1 LTALYIIPIL
11 AVLILVHEIGHFVT
25 ARLVGIKVEE
35 FGIGIPPRLWGF
47 RRKGIIYSINLIPL
61 GGFVRVLGEDGR
73 SVEPGSMQSKSR
85 LQRTAFIVAGSA
97 MNLVL
102 AFALMT
108 AVVGIQGEAATH
120 VYVAQVQPDSPAQ
133 QAGWHAGDRFV
144 SLAGQPVTSVD
155 QIISATEQYAG
166 KTMPVVL
173 QRDGQTVASSVVPR
187 VSPPAGSGRVG
198 MLIQG
203 ASAARLTVTAVQS
216 GSAADRAGI
225 RPDDTLHTLDGQ
237 PLDDASAYS
246 LVLQGLTGQNVPLVV
261 QRDGRPVTL
270 QLAVPTVTPA
280 QGDVTTGLTVRPDI
294 LYHRLPWTRVVPRG
308 VSATVDTMRQMF
320 QGLAAMLHQGVGLQ
334 GITGPIGMGQLTSE
348 VLAASAAP
356 VWVTLANIMVLLSL
370 NLAILNLLPFPALDG
385 GRLLFVVVESIRGKR
400 VSPEREG
407 MVHFVGLVI
416 LLMFMFV
423 VAFVDINRIMSG
435 QSLLR

>member
-1 LTALYIIPIL
+1 MTALYIIPIL
-11 AVLILVHEIGHFVT
+11 AILILVHELGHFVT

-35 FGIGIPPRLWGF
+35 FGIGIPPRVWGF
-47 RRKGIIYSINLIPL
+47 RRNGIIYSINLIPL

-108 AVVGIQGEAATH
+108 AIVGIQGKAATN

-133 QAGWHAGDRFV
+133 QANWHAGDRFV
-144 SLAGQPVTSVD
+144 SVAGHPVTSVD

-166 KTMPVVL
+166 TSMPVVL
-173 QRDGQTVASSVVPR
+173 QRDGKTFTSSVVPR

-203 ASAARLTVTAVQS
+203 APAAQLAVTAVQQ
-216 GSAADRAGI
+216 GSPADKAGVRAGDI
-225 RPDDTLHTLDGQ
+225 LQTLAGQ

-246 LVLQGLTGQNVPLVV
+246 LTLQGLTGQTAPLVV
-261 QRDGRPVTL
+261 LRDGHSITL
-270 QLAVPTVTPA
+270 QIAVPTVTPA
-280 QGDVTTGLTVRPDI
+280 QGDVSTGLTVRPDI
-294 LYHRLPWTRVVPRG
+294 RYHRLPWAQIVPRG
-308 VSATVDTMRQMF
+308 VGDTVDTMRQMF
-320 QGLAAMLHQGVGLQ
+320 QGLAALLHQGVGLQ

-356 VWVTLANIMVLLSL
+356 AWVTLANIMVLLSL

-385 GRLLFVVVESIRGKR
+385 GRLLFVVVEFIRGKR
-400 VSPEREG
+400 VSPEKEG
-407 MVHFVGLVI
+407 LVHFVGLVI